1 MRTFVGCAVLALLL
15 CSSIASA
22 QYRSNVAS
30 QPTVSESIIK
40 PDDGGLLFGW
50 FDPNRLSMHQSIS
63 LSYQTFGGQGMSLGV
78 YTNSLMY
85 KISDAWDVQADISL
99 MHSPFNSFG
108 KQFQNNLS
116 GIFLSRAELNYR
128 PSKNTLFQISF
139 RQLPAMYYWNGGYG
153 FSGFYGGFDQV
164 GGDKR

>member
-1 MRTFVGCAVLALLL
+1 
-15 CSSIASA
+15 
-22 QYRSNVAS
+22 
-30 QPTVSESIIK
+30 
-40 PDDGGLLFGW
+40 
-50 FDPNRLSMHQSIS
+50 
-63 LSYQTFGGQGMSLGV
+63 MSLGV

-108 KQFQNNLS
+108 KQFQNSLS

-139 RQLPAMYYWNGGYG
+139 HQLPPMSYWGSGYG
-153 FSGFYGGFDQV
+153 LSGYYSGFDQF
-164 GGDKR
+164 GEDKR